1 MPELKMKVLLLG
13 ADGFIGRHIAFYLR
27 EKGVQVIAQARIPSK
42 LARMGFA
49 TLQADFNNRA
59 THAPAFWQPQLD
71 ANTHIINAAGLLT
84 GTAKAFQAVH
94 VTAPAAAYAA
104 RHPGT
109 QALLISAVGIEADT
123 PFSHWR
129 RQGETAARAAEATI
143 LRAGL
148 VLADTSY
155 GGSSLIRALA
165 AMPFV
170 TPVIGTGEQPFNPI
184 HASDLAAIA
193 LECLQNPTPGTWE
206 IGGPQT
212 VTQTG
217 ILRATQSWLGLPQHP
232 LLHIPNPLARRFGQI
247 GDALGIGPISAT
259 SVAQLE
265 QGVLADP
272 APLLEHLRA
281 EAQIPQARPADAHPP
296 QTAQASPILPSH
308 QPRPF
313 TQFLQTR
320 PAGTQDLWQA
330 RLYLLKPL
338 IRLTLAA
345 LWLTSAALGLLLP
358 PETYLAQIALP
369 ATLTLILA
377 KAGGLA
383 DAALGIALLRNW
395 RPKTTAILQ
404 LLMVLGYT
412 LGLSLIA
419 PALWLDPFGGMLKNL
434 PILALL
440 LTHLALTEER

>member
-27 EKGVQVIAQARIPSK
+27 EKGVQVIAQARNPSK

-49 TLQADFNNRA
+49 TLHADFTNRA
-59 THAPAFWQPQLD
+59 THAPAFWQPHLD

-84 GTAKAFQAVH
+84 GSAKAFEAVH

-104 RHPGT
+104 RQPGT
-109 QALLISAVGIEADT
+109 QALLISAIGIEADT
-123 PFSHWR
+123 AFSHWR
-129 RQGETAARAAEATI
+129 RKGETAARAAEATI

-165 AMPFV
+165 ALPFV
-170 TPVIGTGEQPFNPI
+170 TPVIGTGEQAFNPI
-184 HASDLAAIA
+184 HASDLAAVA
-193 LECLQNPTPGTWE
+193 LECLQNPAPGTWQ

-212 VTQTG
+212 VSQTG
-217 ILRATQSWLGLPQHP
+217 ILRATQSWLGLPQNRLVPIP
-232 LLHIPNPLARRFGQI
+232 LALARRFGQI
-247 GDALGIGPISAT
+247 GDALHIGPISAT

-272 APLLEHLRA
+272 APLLAKLQHR
-281 EAQIPQARPADAHPP
+281 
-296 QTAQASPILPSH
+296 
-308 QPRPF
+308 PRPF

-369 ATLTLILA
+369 PTLALILA

-383 DAALGIALLRNW
+383 DAALGLALLRNW

-412 LGLSLIA
+412 LGLTLIA
-419 PALWLDPFGGMLKNL
+419 PALWLDPFGGLLKNL

-440 LTHLALTEER
+440 LTHLALAEER

>member
-1 MPELKMKVLLLG
+1 MKVLLLG

-27 EKGVQVIAQARIPSK
+27 EKGVQVTAQARNPARLK
-42 LARMGFA
+42 RMGFA
-49 TLQADFNNRA
+49 TLHADFSNRA
-59 THAPAFWQPQLD
+59 THAPAFWQPHLD
-71 ANTHIINAAGLLT
+71 QNTHIINAVGLLT
-84 GTAKAFQAVH
+84 GTASAFEAVH
-94 VTAPAAAYAA
+94 VTAPSAAYAA

-123 PFSHWR
+123 QFAHWR
-129 RQGETAARAAEATI
+129 RAGEAAATATEAII

-148 VLADTSY
+148 VLGDTSY
-155 GGSSLIRALA
+155 GGSSLIRALSA
-165 AMPFV
+165 LPFV

-193 LECLQNPTPGTWE
+193 FECLQNPSPGIWE

-212 VTQTG
+212 VSQTG

-232 LLHIPNPLARRFGQI
+232 LLHIPIPLARRLGQI
-247 GDALGIGPISAT
+247 GDALNIGPISAT
-259 SVAQLE
+259 SVAQLN

-272 APLLEHLRA
+272 APLLEKLSHKPRA
-281 EAQIPQARPADAHPP
+281 
-296 QTAQASPILPSH
+296 
-308 QPRPF
+308 F
-313 TQFLQTR
+313 TQFLQSR

-345 LWLTSAALGLLLP
+345 LWLASAALGLLTP
-358 PETYLAQIALP
+358 AETYLPQIALP
-369 ATLTLILA
+369 ATLALILA
-377 KAGGLA
+377 TAGGLA

-412 LGLSLIA
+412 LGLTIIA
-419 PALWLDPFGGMLKNL
+419 PALWLDPFGGLLKNL
-434 PILALL
+434 PILALIL
-440 LTHLALTEER
+440 SHLALAEER

>member
-1 MPELKMKVLLLG
+1 MKVLLLG

-27 EKGVQVIAQARIPSK
+27 EQGVQVTAQARTPAR
-42 LARMGFA
+42 LHRMGFA
-49 TLQADFNNRA
+49 TLQADLTARA
-59 THAPAFWQPQLD
+59 THAPAFWQPHLD
-71 ANTHIINAAGLLT
+71 QNTHIINAAGLLT
-84 GTAKAFQAVH
+84 GTAGIFEAVH
-94 VTAPAAAYAA
+94 VKAPAAAYAA

-123 PFSHWR
+123 AFAHWR
-129 RQGETAARAAEATI
+129 RRGEAAATTTEAII

-165 AMPFV
+165 ALPFF

-193 LECLQNPTPGTWE
+193 LECLQNPAPGRWE

-212 VTQTG
+212 VSQTG
-217 ILRATQSWLGLPQHP
+217 ILRATQSWLGLPHHP
-232 LLHIPNPLARRFGQI
+232 LLHIPLPLARRLGQI
-247 GDALGIGPISAT
+247 GDALSIGPISAT

-265 QGVLADP
+265 QGVLAAP
-272 APLLEHLRA
+272 AALLEHLCA
-281 EAQIPQARPADAHPP
+281 VAQIPQTRPADALPP
-296 QTAQASPILPSH
+296 QVAQANPAPSLQQFH
-308 QPRPF
+308 RSARAF
-313 TQFLQTR
+313 TQFLQSR

-338 IRLTLAA
+338 IRLTLAV
-345 LWLTSAALGLLLP
+345 LWLTSATLGLLTP
-358 PETYLAQIALP
+358 PEIYLHQIALP
-369 ATLTLILA
+369 PTLALILA

-383 DAALGIALLRNW
+383 DAALGIALLKNW

-404 LLMVLGYT
+404 ILMVLGYT
-412 LGLSLIA
+412 LGLTLIA
-419 PALWLDPFGGMLKNL
+419 PALWLDPFGGLLKNL

>member
-1 MPELKMKVLLLG
+1 MPELKMKVLVLG
-13 ADGFIGRHIAFYLR
+13 ADGFIGRHIAFHLR
-27 EKGVQVIAQARIPSK
+27 ENGIQVTAQARNPSK

-49 TLQADFNNRA
+49 TLHADFNNRA
-59 THAPAFWQPQLD
+59 THAPAFWQPHLD

-84 GTAKAFQAVH
+84 GTTRAFQAVH

-109 QALLISAVGIEADT
+109 QALLISAIGIEADT

-129 RQGETAARAAEATI
+129 REGEATARAAEATI

-165 AMPFV
+165 ALPFV
-170 TPVIGTGEQPFNPI
+170 TPVIGTGEQSFNPI
-184 HASDLAAIA
+184 HASDLAAVA
-193 LECLQNPTPGTWE
+193 LHCLQSPPGPGTWQ

-212 VTQTG
+212 VSQTG
-217 ILRATQSWLGLPQHP
+217 MLRATQSWLGLPHRP
-232 LLHIPNPLARRFGQI
+232 LWHIPLPLAHRLGQI
-247 GDALGIGPISAT
+247 GDALHIGPISAT

-272 APLLEHLRA
+272 APLLAKLQH
-281 EAQIPQARPADAHPP
+281 H
-296 QTAQASPILPSH
+296 
-308 QPRPF
+308 PRPF
-313 TQFLQTR
+313 SQFLQTR

-369 ATLTLILA
+369 PTLALILA

-404 LLMVLGYT
+404 IMMVLGYT
-412 LGLSLIA
+412 LGLTLIA
-419 PALWLDPFGGMLKNL
+419 PALWLDPFGGLLKNL

-440 LTHLALTEER
+440 LAHLALTEER